1 MSCFLLAGYMTEE
14 LFQRYLDNRDAS
26 SFTYKTFNEK
36 VQDTYPTYS
45 ICFQGKDIYL
55 PYATLIVQRFVDISP
70 ENYLQI
76 LQGDNVTVTQ
86 FNASLN
92 RDTDIIY
99 DIHDILYEDVIRFS
113 INFSQVLLGFQFYAK
128 NPNQTIYNDE
138 TDIGIERA
146 KLTNENPFDVGHQ
159 SANSICFTRRNFD
172 KSEQIRKLDLL
183 KLAIED
189 RGDFHKDYL
198 SFIKKR
204 DRLKDYTEGAFT
216 DLQLKIFV
224 HYPSQL
230 FRSLSNPSFEA
241 YLYGYTWEQKLDFTI
256 SSVTVLRK
264 RSNSLK
270 KCNAELVDVD
280 GMVRKKIIQHLG
292 CVPIYWLTFFANS
305 NLEHCKTKSEM
316 KKAHGLIGH
325 PKTVLNEIDDPC
337 LDMKAIVTY
346 NKNTNL
352 NDLFDKIKNH
362 KITFTYKDDQYQ
374 EIENIRAFGIEA
386 LWSGIGGFVG
396 IFLGYSTM
404 QLPDLIRYVS
414 LLLQKFV
421 NNKSYNKKEEK

>member
-1 MSCFLLAGYMTEE
+1 MTEE
-14 LFQRYLDNRDAS
+14 LLQRYLDNRDTS

-36 VQDTYPTYS
+36 AHDIYPTFS
-45 ICFQGKDIYL
+45 VCFQGKDIYL
-55 PYATLIVQRFVDISP
+55 PYTTPILQRFVDISP
-70 ENYLQI
+70 ETYLQI
-76 LQGDNVTVTQ
+76 LKGDDVTVTK

-92 RDTDIIY
+92 VDTDIAY
-99 DIHDILYEDVIRFS
+99 DINDVSYEDVKRFS
-113 INFSQVLLGFQFYAK
+113 VNFSQVLLGFQFYAK

-146 KLTNENPFDVGHQ
+146 KITDENPFEVGHH
-159 SANSICFTRRNFD
+159 SANLICFTRRNFD
-172 KSEQIRKLDLL
+172 KSGQIRKLDLL

-189 RGDFHKDYL
+189 RGDFQKDYL

-204 DRLKDYTEGAFT
+204 DRLKGFSAIT

-224 HYPSQL
+224 HYPGQL

-241 YLYGYTWEQKLDFTI
+241 YFYGYTWELKLDFTI

-264 RSNSLK
+264 RSNSPK

-292 CVPIYWLTFFANS
+292 CVPIYWLTFFSNS
-305 NLEHCKTKSEM
+305 SSGICKTQAEM
-316 KKAHGLIGH
+316 KKAHDLIGH
-325 PKTVLNEIDDPC
+325 PKMVMNEIESPC
-337 LDMKAIVTY
+337 LDMKAVVTY
-346 NKNTNL
+346 NKNTNFD
-352 NDLFDKIKNH
+352 DLFNAVKDH
-362 KITFTYKDDQYQ
+362 RITFTYKEDEYQ

-404 QLPDLIRYVS
+404 QLPDFIRYLS
-414 LLLQKFV
+414 LILKKFV
-421 NNKSYNKKEEK
+421 DYKSFLKNEDR

>member
-1 MSCFLLAGYMTEE
+1 MTGE

-36 VQDTYPTYS
+36 AQDIYPTFS

-55 PYATLIVQRFVDISP
+55 PYTTPISQRFVDIYP

-76 LQGDNVTVTQ
+76 LQGEDFTVTK

-92 RDTDIIY
+92 RDVNIVY
-99 DIHDILYEDVIRFS
+99 NIHDISYEDVKSFS
-113 INFSQVLLGFQFYAK
+113 VNFSQVLLGFQFYAK

-146 KLTNENPFDVGHQ
+146 KKTNDILFDIGHQ
-159 SANSICFTRRNFD
+159 SANSICFTRRNSD
-172 KSEQIRKLDLL
+172 KAGLIRKLDLL

-189 RGDFHKDYL
+189 RGNFQKDFL
-198 SFIKKR
+198 AFIKKR
-204 DRLKDYTEGAFT
+204 DRLKRFTGSSLT

-224 HYPSQL
+224 HYPGHL
-230 FRSLSNPSFEA
+230 YRSLSNPSFEA
-241 YLYGYTWEQKLDFTI
+241 YFYGYTWEQKLDFTI

-264 RSNSLK
+264 RSNSPK

-280 GMVRKKIIQHLG
+280 GMVRRKIIQHLG
-292 CVPIYWLTFFANS
+292 CIPIYWLAFFPNS
-305 NLEHCKTKSEM
+305 YLEQCKTTSEM
-316 KKAHGLIGH
+316 KKAHDLIGH
-325 PKTVLNEIDDPC
+325 PKTVMNEIDSPC
-337 LDMKAIVTY
+337 LDMKAVVTY
-346 NKNTNL
+346 NKNTN
-352 NDLFDKIKNH
+352 FDDPFNAVKDH
-362 KITFTYKDDQYQ
+362 KITFTYKEDEYQ
-374 EIENIRAFGIEA
+374 EIENIRAFGMEA

-404 QLPDLIRYVS
+404 QLPDLVRYLSS
-414 LLLQKFV
+414 LSQKVFDYK
-421 NNKSYNKKEEK
+421 NLIKKEEK